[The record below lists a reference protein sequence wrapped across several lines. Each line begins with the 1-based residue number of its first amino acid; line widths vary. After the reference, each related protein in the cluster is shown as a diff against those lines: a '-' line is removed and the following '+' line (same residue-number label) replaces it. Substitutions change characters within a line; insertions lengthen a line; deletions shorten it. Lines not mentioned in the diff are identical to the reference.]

1 MATIE
6 ANRTRKADEMSG
18 AQDTTNNVDQE
29 LQKKLKMDTCDGGKE
44 KARLKSQTSP
54 TVQSPRVTGLRQKDA
69 FKAPLPISFNRTTSL
84 YSRSMEWQK
93 TGRGRFLFGP
103 SPNHSFGPKASL
115 SSGTPE
121 PYDGEWRDIGMID
134 PSNQH
139 LEWHSPPQN
148 VLIIKKHMDQD
159 VTKQFKEMVKWLMT
173 EKVMTIIVEENVLC
187 EELVAFDEDF
197 QTYSQKI
204 KPFKAENGNARP
216 SVDLI
221 VCLGGDGTLIHV
233 SSLFQSQCPPV
244 IAFHM
249 GSLGFLTPFSTSSYK
264 EDIQAVMDA
273 NLGLS
278 LRSRLKCQVRRM
290 SESGVDEV
298 ESEFLV
304 LNEVVVDRGTSSSV
318 THVEIYCNGRF
329 LTTLLGDGLIISTPT
344 GSTAY
349 SMSAGAS
356 LVHPSVPGIIVTPI
370 CPHSLSF
377 RPIVLPAGVELK
389 IIVSTESRNFT
400 PMCSFDGRNPKE
412 MNKTKYLRVTTSI
425 YPIPCI
431 SHEDHL
437 GDWFNSLG
445 ECLHWNRR
453 ETKRTSS
460 FKRQQKAVNGQR

>member
-1 MATIE
+1 MDKST
-6 ANRTRKADEMSG
+6 T
-18 AQDTTNNVDQE
+18 TTNNKINTNNSTDVDME
-29 LQKKLKMDTCDGGKE
+29 LQKKLKMDTTTAKSE
-44 KARLKSQTSP
+44 SISKPRPKSQTSP
-54 TVQSPRVTGLRQKDA
+54 TVQSPRVTELRKNVDDNK
-69 FKAPLPISFNRTTSL
+69 FKSPLPISFNRTTSL

-93 TGRGRFLFGP
+93 SGKGRFLFGP

-121 PYDGEWRDIGMID
+121 PYDGEWRIGMID

-148 VLIIKKHMDQD
+148 VLIIKKHFDQD
-159 VTKQFKEMVKWLMT
+159 VTKQFKEMVKWLMV
-173 EKVMTIIVEENVLC
+173 EKGMTIVVEENVLS
-187 EELVAFDEDF
+187 EDAVELDEDF
-197 QTYSQKI
+197 QKYKQKI
-204 KPFKAENGNARP
+204 EPFKSASNNRP
-216 SVDLI
+216 SVDLV

-233 SSLFQSQCPPV
+233 SSLFQSACPPV

-264 EDIQAVMDA
+264 QDIEAVMSA

-278 LRSRLKCQVRRM
+278 LRSRLKCQVRKM
-290 SESGVDEV
+290 TETGNDEV
-298 ESEFLV
+298 ENEFLV

-356 LVHPSVPGIIVTPI
+356 LVHPSVPGIVLTPI

-412 MNKTKYLRVTTSI
+412 MDKTKYLRVTTSV

-453 ETKRTSS
+453 ETKRTTS
-460 FKRQQKAVNGQR
+460 FKRQKPVNGMK